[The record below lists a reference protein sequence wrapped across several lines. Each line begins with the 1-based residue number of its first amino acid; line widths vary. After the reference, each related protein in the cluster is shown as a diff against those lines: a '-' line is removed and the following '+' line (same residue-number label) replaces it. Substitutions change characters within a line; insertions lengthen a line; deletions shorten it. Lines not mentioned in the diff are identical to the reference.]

1 MISVL
6 MLTYNREA
14 RIAQAIQSVIAQ
26 TFQDFE
32 YIIVDNGS
40 TDRSGEIADAYAAK
54 DARIQVIHRPRG
66 NIGAGRNTGLDA
78 AKGDYIA
85 FLDDDDWVEPDYLAF
100 LADLTGQYQADVG
113 ICGTEDK
120 TFDERQVMSAEEALM
135 ELLRRKKFN
144 VGFPTKLIR
153 RELFR
158 EYRFSETNRF
168 DDIYLM
174 PAILGRA
181 CRVAY
186 HGQPKYHVV
195 RHEGNHSAWTTNHA
209 LITPEILTEY
219 LEVYARRT
227 SWLCGKFPNNSHA
240 WRYFEWSFMISM
252 VEKVTRLNCSGCQA
266 LKKSMTDTLQENYD
280 AFYSSPHITSFERA
294 WLEQYIIKEK

>member
-144 VGFPTKLIR
+144 VGFPTNLIR

-158 EYRFSETNRF
+158 E
-168 DDIYLM
+168 
-174 PAILGRA
+174 
-181 CRVAY
+181 
-186 HGQPKYHVV
+186 
-195 RHEGNHSAWTTNHA
+195 
-209 LITPEILTEY
+209 
-219 LEVYARRT
+219 
-227 SWLCGKFPNNSHA
+227 
-240 WRYFEWSFMISM
+240 
-252 VEKVTRLNCSGCQA
+252 
-266 LKKSMTDTLQENYD
+266 
-280 AFYSSPHITSFERA
+280 
-294 WLEQYIIKEK
+294 